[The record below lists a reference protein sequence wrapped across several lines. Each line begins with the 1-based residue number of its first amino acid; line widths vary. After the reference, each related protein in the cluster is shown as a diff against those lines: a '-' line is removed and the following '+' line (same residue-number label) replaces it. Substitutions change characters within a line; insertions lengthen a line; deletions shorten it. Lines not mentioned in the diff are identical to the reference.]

1 MAERRSRP
9 PRANAPFFMAGGEAD
24 FYGNQNDDD
33 HSDGEDL
40 FPSHSSHT
48 QPNQQIEHDNYGG
61 SAADAYRSIP
71 TTEHH
76 LNNNRFSVDLSS
88 NVPASARPLL
98 HPSQHNPGGTLPSS
112 PVTPGMPMS
121 MPTNGYSSSPNAS
134 RPTSYRLSYTGPPA
148 PLTGNSINAGAG
160 AGTPGGTGGRA
171 FPPSAF
177 VDPSA
182 GQGIQETS
190 ASSYASHTMRRAST
204 DEMGQRF
211 GPAQR
216 NSSLLS
222 FAPPPAPW
230 MRTESWHES
239 QASLSTGVRNGG
251 SPGTLTPR
259 KRSALPST
267 LIKEPIE
274 KPWLEKGDPWER
286 ASWWITVGLFIVGVL
301 GSAVLCFF
309 AYRDIPRLG
318 RICPV
323 MDDHFDGLD
332 LSSKWSREV
341 TLGGL
346 RNGDF
351 AMFTNNDKNSYA
363 SNGKL
368 FIVPTLTRDEIGDQV
383 FSGGRYSLEGCTSNN
398 ASACNARSD
407 GNEKVINPVQS
418 ARLTTQNTYNIK
430 YGRVEIRAR
439 LPKGDWL
446 KPQIQM
452 LPQDNVYG
460 LYPVNGEIDIMQARG
475 NSGDYPKQGRNFVT
489 SGLHWAPTHSP
500 NMDQFYKTYG
510 WRSMRRG
517 DFSDDYHTYVLEW
530 SPDFMWTN
538 RFTRGGI
545 SHRPC

>member
-1 MAERRSRP
+1 
-9 PRANAPFFMAGGEAD
+9 
-24 FYGNQNDDD
+24 
-33 HSDGEDL
+33 
-40 FPSHSSHT
+40 
-48 QPNQQIEHDNYGG
+48 
-61 SAADAYRSIP
+61 
-71 TTEHH
+71 
-76 LNNNRFSVDLSS
+76 
-88 NVPASARPLL
+88 
-98 HPSQHNPGGTLPSS
+98 
-112 PVTPGMPMS
+112 
-121 MPTNGYSSSPNAS
+121 
-134 RPTSYRLSYTGPPA
+134 
-148 PLTGNSINAGAG
+148 
-160 AGTPGGTGGRA
+160 
-171 FPPSAF
+171 
-177 VDPSA
+177 
-182 GQGIQETS
+182 
-190 ASSYASHTMRRAST
+190 
-204 DEMGQRF
+204 
-211 GPAQR
+211 
-216 NSSLLS
+216 
-222 FAPPPAPW
+222 
-230 MRTESWHES
+230 
-239 QASLSTGVRNGG
+239 
-251 SPGTLTPR
+251 
-259 KRSALPST
+259 
-267 LIKEPIE
+267 
-274 KPWLEKGDPWER
+274 
-286 ASWWITVGLFIVGVL
+286 
-301 GSAVLCFF
+301 
-309 AYRDIPRLG
+309 
-318 RICPV
+318 

-517 DFSDDYHTYVLEW
+517 DFSDDYHT
-530 SPDFMWTN
+530 
-538 RFTRGGI
+538 
-545 SHRPC
+545 